1 MTIAFRRMTA
11 DDLRLMHEW
20 LQREHVRKWWSKR
33 ETYEDVVE
41 HYLPAI
47 EGSKPTDLY
56 VILVNDRPAGFIQ
69 TYDVSDHPEY
79 RELVDVEDGVAG
91 VDLFLAE
98 EVATGRGLGSK
109 VLVDFVRDV
118 VFSVPATHA
127 CIADPDAE
135 NRASI
140 RAFEKAGFRAVRE
153 LVDPGDD
160 NRVHTLLRIDR

>member
-33 ETYEDVVE
+33 ETYEDVIE